1 MHLHQILG
9 KKNGGLSKDDI
20 NYLTPPLHFYYF
32 YFETVNFHD
41 GMGSLSG
48 LVCWAATRGVLTY
61 ALCR

>member
-32 YFETVNFHD
+32 YFETVNFHTMVW
-41 GMGSLSG
+41 G
-48 LVCWAATRGVLTY
+48 VCPGWLAGPLPEES
-61 ALCR
+61 